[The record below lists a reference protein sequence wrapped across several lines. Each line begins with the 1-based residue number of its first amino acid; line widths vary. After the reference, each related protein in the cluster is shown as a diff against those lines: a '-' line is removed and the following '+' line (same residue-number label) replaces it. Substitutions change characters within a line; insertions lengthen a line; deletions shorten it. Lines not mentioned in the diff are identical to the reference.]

1 MRHQNVIKR
10 TRFCEQLS
18 WKDLNLSPIRQLIK
32 LAKSE
37 DLRGI
42 ALNRKLTQYGDVTT
56 RALVGSQS
64 GKAAI
69 VARESMVV
77 CGLPLIQHI
86 LDIYGKDCRFTPLQ
100 KDGDRV
106 EAGTPLGYLKGPAR
120 TLLTAERIILN
131 FTQRLSGITSHTNRY
146 VEALGKTST
155 RLLDTRKTTP
165 GYRNLEKYAVSCGG
179 GWNHRIGLYDRVL
192 IKDNHLAASKATKG
206 ESLAIAVKTTRQNNP
221 GLLIE
226 VEVDHLEQIPPILS
240 AKADII
246 LLDNFSLPQLKKAL
260 HLISGKTA
268 TEASGGITLKTI
280 RKLSNIGLDYISC
293 GALIHQSTW
302 VDIGLDWV

>member
-1 MRHQNVIKR
+1 MRHHNVTKKN
-10 TRFCEQLS
+10 RFCEQLS
-18 WKDLNLSPIRQLIK
+18 WKDLNLSSIRQLIR

-37 DLRGI
+37 DLRGT
-42 ALNRKLTQYGDVTT
+42 ALNRKQARYGDVTT
-56 RALVGSQS
+56 RALVGPQK

-69 VARESMVV
+69 VARESMVI

-86 LDIYGKDCRFTPLQ
+86 LDIYGKNCRFTPLR
-100 KDGDRV
+100 KDGDYV
-106 EAGTPLGYLKGPAR
+106 KAGTLLGYIKGPSR

-131 FTQRLSGITSHTNRY
+131 FVQRLSGIASHTNRY
-146 VEALGKTST
+146 VDALGQTST

-206 ESLAIAVKTTRQNNP
+206 ESLSMAVQSARKNNP

-226 VEVDHLEQIPPILS
+226 VEVDDLEQIPPILA

-246 LLDNFSLPQLKKAL
+246 LLDNFPLQQLKKAL
-260 HLISGKTA
+260 DLTGRKIA

-280 RKLSNIGLDYISC
+280 RRISNIGLDYISC

-302 VDIGLDWV
+302 VDIGLDWT